1 MNVPFTPFQQFEE
14 LNQHLLNP
22 PYTEPNVRL
31 YRNGTSDNLNLIVT
45 ERNQLL
51 HLGHLSPTSPQLR
64 HLNEEM
70 ASYMKARGRAD
81 KIYKRFQTH
90 IIPQGGRLKG
100 GMPIVYQPEE
110 VRFVNE
116 LEQIEGLILF
126 VEFENGTEGERR
138 TKLRK
143 AREMF
148 DRLLPNVDNLHL
160 TIMERMRFDM
170 AQQQLNNLDAEYGM
184 EYGYDEKKEGSGFSM
199 NSERETNNGNLRL
212 RGGMVEDEDI
222 PTDFPFYFQDLR
234 DTLTNDFPN
243 LSRQQQLDKWRNEIK
258 PNYQFSFSSL
268 EFETENVNDNT
279 GLPLLVLTQAQQN
292 LVKDVYQLFHRWKKI
307 LYPTRR

>member
-81 KIYKRFQTH
+81 KIYKLFQTH

-199 NSERETNNGNLRL
+199 NSERETNNGNLRIINAKMS
-212 RGGMVEDEDI
+212 GGSDE
-222 PTDFPFYFQDLR
+222 FNNLMPFGDL
-234 DTLTNDFPN
+234 DTSKVISQMSL
-243 LSRQQQLDKWRNEIK
+243 KEIK
-258 PNYQFSFSSL
+258 DLIKCLEPLRTQWKNYLKQYG
-268 EFETENVNDNT
+268 NT
-279 GLPLLVLTQAQQN
+279 TNKEYICEIEIEAYKDYLTLLIKQGKKLTTSQGGN
-292 LVKDVYQLFHRWKKI
+292 
-307 LYPTRR
+307 